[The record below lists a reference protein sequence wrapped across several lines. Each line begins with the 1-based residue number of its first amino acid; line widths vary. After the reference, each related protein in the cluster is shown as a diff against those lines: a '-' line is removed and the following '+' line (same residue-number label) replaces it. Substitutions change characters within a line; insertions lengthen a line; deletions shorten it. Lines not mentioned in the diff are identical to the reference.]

1 MTRKRTGDFV
11 LTHKDLLWQ
20 RKVGQKIEM
29 EHTSNKNLAAKI
41 AEDHIREFKGKNYY
55 KALIAMEKRLK
66 R

>member
-1 MTRKRTGDFV
+1 M